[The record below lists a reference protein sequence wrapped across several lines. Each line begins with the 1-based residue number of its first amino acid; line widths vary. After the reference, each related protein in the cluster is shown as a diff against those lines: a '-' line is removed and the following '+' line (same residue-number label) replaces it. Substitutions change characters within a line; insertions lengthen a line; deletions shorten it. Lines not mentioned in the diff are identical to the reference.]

1 MTASELLLVSG
12 IILLA
17 HEINPV
23 PRMLFGLIVGTWGV
37 IFAFGDLF
45 F

>member
-1 MTASELLLVSG
+1 MTASELLLIAG

-17 HEINPV
+17 HEIKPI
-23 PRMLFGLIVGTWGV
+23 PRMMFGLIVGTWGV
-37 IFAFGDLF
+37 IFAVGDLF